1 MQSNFICLLVLLLL
15 TTGCASTYKSPQEGN
30 TARIRY
36 VNATTYD
43 DVDVFT
49 FDDAQCN
56 GTTLIGALGKRKY
69 RQEDG
74 IVTQGMPLI
83 DGLDRDRVK
92 EIIVQSDK
100 PFVSYIRKLSFS
112 GGGFGGMQMTSCS
125 MTFLMNPENGGLY
138 EVVYGE
144 SGGFCYLK
152 FYTIVKD
159 GDSVFKRIESPT
171 IANRNIKQCSY

>member
-1 MQSNFICLLVLLLL
+1 MQSNFIYLLVLLSLI
-15 TTGCASTYKSPQEGN
+15 TGCASPYKSPQEGN
-30 TARIRY
+30 TAKIRY
-36 VNATTYD
+36 VNATNFD

-49 FDDAQCN
+49 FEDAQCN
-56 GTTLIGALGKRKY
+56 GTTLIGALGRRKY

-74 IVTQGMPLI
+74 VVTQGMPLI

-112 GGGFGGMQMTSCS
+112 GGGFGGMQISSCS
-125 MTFLMNPENGGLY
+125 MTFSMNPENGGLY

-152 FYTIVKD
+152 FYKIVKE
-159 GDSVFKRIESPT
+159 GASVFKRIESPT
-171 IANRNIKQCSY
+171 IANSNVKQCSY